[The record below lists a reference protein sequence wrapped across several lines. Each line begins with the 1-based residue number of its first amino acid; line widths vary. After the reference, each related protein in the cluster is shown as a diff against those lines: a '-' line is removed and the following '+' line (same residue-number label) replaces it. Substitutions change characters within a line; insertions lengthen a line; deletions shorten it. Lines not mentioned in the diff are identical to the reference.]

1 MLQRAA
7 SWKWDNETDYPI
19 YGLIPS
25 RNGFFKPG
33 NDANQAWPAV
43 RQLLFTFISRSADS
57 VTHCHGEAGKR
68 TSKSCRGNRREL
80 KVNCESAILGGL
92 HGRDAGY
99 PAPPVQTPACS
110 FSAPGSSVLLA
121 SAQDLAIK
129 QTLSVAVSR

>member
-92 HGRDAGY
+92 TIGLRRIFGPLAALAGL
-99 PAPPVQTPACS
+99 AL
-110 FSAPGSSVLLA
+110 SALALA
-121 SAQDLAIK
+121 S
-129 QTLSVAVSR
+129 SRG